1 MTGIFRCY
9 MMKER
14 KESGMELE
22 YIAQRKKPFRSDF
35 IMLLLVLAGL
45 VIASMLLAYMEQALQ
60 MKTQVL
66 QFVLFGA
73 LILLCYFILHKQ
85 MLSYRYVL
93 KPGVFLVY
101 RRIGRKES
109 MVEQVDLAQAQFL
122 SPYISAPGQRGR
134 ENALCTGKRQQSYVL
149 AHMQQG
155 KLQWLLFSPN
165 DALLRGLQS
174 NILAARAGGA
184 AQPREEGQ

>member
-1 MTGIFRCY
+1 
-9 MMKER
+9 
-14 KESGMELE
+14 MELE

-45 VIASMLLAYMEQALQ
+45 VIASMLLAYMERVLE

-93 KPGVFLVY
+93 KPDAFLVY

-109 MVEQVDLAQAQFL
+109 LVEQAELREAMFV
-122 SPYISAPGQRGR
+122 SPYTLAPGQRGR

-149 AHMQQG
+149 AHMQKG

-165 DALLRGLQS
+165 EMLLQALQA
-174 NILAARAGGA
+174 NIQAARVGA
-184 AQPREEGQ
+184 AQPREDEQPHPS